1 MILVLKKADFSRNN
15 IGQIQIEDITDANAI
30 SIRKKYYPNMSDLV
44 FKHFNRFISNIKSLY
59 NSWDDIKAL
68 CLPIVSGNVNEAKI
82 NVMTGNT
89 IFEENSTYKFHAPTK
104 QLYLLHYTKYNFNLS
119 DTGLSSDD
127 FTFALARQEGKI
139 SDAQFELFNVKAEE
153 RFKFGSINL
162 AFPSIYVCEGPGGYA
177 ESGDNNKVLF
187 SKPCVV
193 SLLNKERNIVATSPE
208 STQYLKT
215 STYNSPVQNITF
227 KSGDQS
233 VPGNVYK
240 GYQVILISKGLT
252 GEKCEL
258 LKGYMDEF
266 VNTLM
271 V

>member
-15 IGQIQIEDITDANAI
+15 IGQIQIETITDANAI
-30 SIRKKYYPNMSDLV
+30 SIRNEYYPNMSDSV

-68 CLPIVSGNVNEAKI
+68 CLPIVSSNVNEAKI
-82 NVMTGNT
+82 NVVTGNT
-89 IFEENSTYKFHAPTK
+89 IFEENSAYKFHVQTK
-104 QLYLLHYTKYNFNLS
+104 QLYLPHYAKYNFNLS

-127 FTFALARQEGKI
+127 FTFALARQEGNV
-139 SDAQFELFNVKAEE
+139 SDHEYEVF
-153 RFKFGSINL
+153 SIDGNEIFTFDTL
-162 AFPSIYVCEGPGGYA
+162 RLEFPSVYICSGIGGY
-177 ESGDNNKVLF
+177 EPSGSKNVLF

-193 SLLNKERNIVATSPE
+193 SLLNKERNIYMTSSE
-208 STQYLKT
+208 GTL
-215 STYNSPVQNITF
+215 YNSTRAYSYDTKNIKF
-227 KSGDQS
+227 KNGLNQ
-233 VPGNVYK
+233 VPGDRYK

-252 GEKCEL
+252 GEKCKL

-266 VNTLM
+266 VNVLR